1 MKVYNDIAQFKGVK
15 TPVVTSGTFDGVH
28 VGHQRIIARLNE
40 IAKQAGGETVLLT
53 FYPHPRMVL
62 FPDDNELKLLNT
74 QEEKI
79 RLLEKQGVDHLIIY
93 PFTKKF
99 SRLSSV
105 NFIRDILV
113 NNIGTKKL
121 VIGYNHHFG
130 RNREGSFE
138 HMKEY
143 GPVYGF
149 DVEEIPAQDIDNV
162 EISSTKIRKALL
174 AGDVR
179 TANLFLGYSYALT
192 GKVIKGR
199 QLGRTLGYPTANL
212 GIPDKYKLIPA
223 NGIYVVEVNYGNK
236 IYKGMMS
243 IGLNPTVNNGTDRTI
258 EVNILDFEK
267 DIYGDD
273 LTVSFIDKI
282 RDEEKFENLEKLK
295 LQLGK
300 DKQQTLKTF
309 AKLNS

>member
-1 MKVYNDIAQFKGVK
+1 MKVYSDIKQFKGVK
-15 TPVVTSGTFDGVH
+15 FPVVTSGTFDGVH
-28 VGHQRIIARLNE
+28 VGHQRIIQRLTE
-40 IAKQAGGETVLLT
+40 VAKHSGGETVLLT

-79 RLLEKQGVDHLIIY
+79 RLLEKQGIDHLIIY

-113 NNIGTKKL
+113 NSIGTKKL

-162 EISSTKIRKALL
+162 EISSTKIRKALQ

-179 TANLFLGYSYALT
+179 TANAFLGYSYTLT

-212 GIPDKYKLIPA
+212 SVSDKYKLIPA

-236 IYKGMMS
+236 TYKGMMS
-243 IGLNPTVNNGTDRTI
+243 IGLNPTVNSGKDRSI

-273 LTVSFIDKI
+273 LTISFIDKI
-282 RDEEKFENLEKLK
+282 RDEEKFESLEKLK

-309 AKLNS
+309 EKLNS